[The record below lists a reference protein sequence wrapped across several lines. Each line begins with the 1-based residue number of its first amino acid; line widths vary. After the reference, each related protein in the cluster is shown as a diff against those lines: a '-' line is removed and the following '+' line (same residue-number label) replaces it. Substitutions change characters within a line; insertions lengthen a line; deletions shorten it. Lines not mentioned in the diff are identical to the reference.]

1 MIDADHCACLGSCE
15 LLPPHIS
22 DLLAISY
29 QTSAAWHC

>member
-1 MIDADHCACLGSCE
+1 MIDADYCACLGSCE